1 MNEEIQLRVALY
13 LRVSTDEQ
21 VEKYGL
27 DSQRSAIDGF
37 IKSKGTLEDGRPA
50 MVLAGKLY
58 EYVDEGI
65 SGTKKVDQR
74 PAFSR
79 LKEDILEAGEGKKPF
94 DVVAVFKIDRF
105 ARKLSILLDIL
116 DFFEEKKIEFLSTTE
131 AIDTSTPFGRAML
144 GIMGVIAELELDV
157 IKERTQKG
165 QEQAKLQ
172 GKLMGGHAKYGYQK
186 DEEGFPIILEEE
198 AKIVRKIFTLF
209 TIEKLSPQAI
219 ADRLTELQI
228 LTPDASAV
236 KLKKRKGIVH
246 KKNELFFWRGEK
258 VKEILADEFYTG
270 INYYNK
276 NKGNK
281 KRPKSEWVLSGRRH
295 KPIIYK
301 QVFELS
307 QQFLEEISSRKVI
320 NKRMEEERLYLLR
333 GLLKCNE
340 CRKLT
345 SPVESEMMSWTGDRK
360 LLTREPLRYSHYY
373 HCNRKN
379 RKKFSIVC
387 PVVPIPAEPIEEY
400 MIDFIKRLLSD
411 PQAVY
416 EYQKSHIPNQL
427 SMKQLEE
434 DRGYYVGLL
443 NELPQRKESLK
454 EQHELGVIGTPE
466 LKEKLGE
473 YNKKKEIYKKKIEEM
488 DYQLSQISL
497 SKGYVESLELYAE
510 KYGKALQESL
520 LDKQEQFNLIHSIV
534 NQIVV
539 YARPR
544 KKGDKIAGRKKG
556 DQLIPERVDIHLN
569 LPQNLL
575 RQLYSHEF
583 GVKNDN
589 V

>member
-1 MNEEIQLRVALY
+1 MNEEVQLRVALY

-37 IKSKGTLEDGRPA
+37 IKSKGTLDDGRPA

-116 DFFEEKKIEFLSTTE
+116 DFFEEKKIEFLSATE

-144 GIMGVIAELELDV
+144 GIMGVVAELELEV

-172 GKLMGGHAKYGYQK
+172 GKLMGGQAKYGYQK
-186 DEEGFPIILEEE
+186 DDEGFPIILEEE
-198 AKIVRKIFTLF
+198 AKIVRKIFILF
-209 TIEKLSPQAI
+209 TVEKLSPQAI
-219 ADRLTELQI
+219 ADKLTELQI

-236 KLKKRKGIVH
+236 KLRKRKGTAH
-246 KKNELFFWRGEK
+246 KKNELFFWRAEK
-258 VKEILADEFYTG
+258 IKDILADDIYIG
-270 INYYNK
+270 VNYYNK
-276 NKGNK
+276 SKGG
-281 KRPKSEWVLSGRRH
+281 KRLPKSEWVLSGRRH
-295 KPIIYK
+295 KQIIYK
-301 QVFELS
+301 QMFELS
-307 QQFLEEISSRKVI
+307 QQFLEEISTRKVI
-320 NKRMEEERLYLLR
+320 NKKMEEERLYLLR

-360 LLTREPLRYSHYY
+360 ILTKEPLRYSHYY

-379 RKKFSIVC
+379 RKKFSLVC

-400 MIDFIKRLLSD
+400 MLDFIKRLLDD

-416 EYQKSHIPNQL
+416 EYQKNHIPNQI
-427 SMKQLEE
+427 SIRQLEE
-434 DRGYYVGLL
+434 DMGYYIELL
-443 NELPQRKESLK
+443 NELPQRKESLR
-454 EQHELGVIGTPE
+454 EQHELGVIDTPE
-466 LKEKLGE
+466 LKEKLND
-473 YNKKKEIYKKKIEEM
+473 YNKTEEEYKKKIEEM
-488 DYQLSQISL
+488 DNQLSQITL

-510 KYGKALQESL
+510 KYGKALEEAL
-520 LDKQEQFNLIHSIV
+520 LDKQEQFNLIHSII

-539 YARPR
+539 YSRPR
-544 KKGDKIAGRKKG
+544 KKGDKIAGRKKD
-556 DQLIPERVDIHLN
+556 DQLIPERVDIYLN

-583 GVKNDN
+583 GVKNDDL
-589 V
+589 